1 VRITTGEEKMM
12 HTRRQF
18 ILLIA
23 SLAFT
28 ASIVA
33 CSVPP
38 TLNTSTTVPQIKI
51 LSPANGA
58 TVDGPKVTF
67 DVEVAGWR
75 FVDANQ
81 PAKDGEGHL
90 HFFINIPASAV
101 QAGSAIPLDQ
111 KATFVHAG
119 KAPYAQR
126 KLELSPGEHTVTVV
140 MGNSLH
146 QALANPAPA
155 SVTFTVK

>member
-1 VRITTGEEKMM
+1 MTM

-18 ILLIA
+18 VLMMAGFA
-23 SLAFT
+23 STALA
-28 ASIVA
+28 AA
-33 CSVPP
+33 CSAPASS
-38 TLNTSTTVPQIKI
+38 NASTSAPQIKI

-58 TVDGPKVTF
+58 TVAGPKVAF
-67 DVEVAGWR
+67 DVEVPNWT

-90 HFFINIPASAV
+90 HFFVDVPAGTV

-119 KAPYAQR
+119 KAPYTKR
-126 KLELSPGEHTVTVV
+126 EIELSPGEHTVTVV

>member
-1 VRITTGEEKMM
+1 MN
-12 HTRRQF
+12 TRRQF
-18 ILLIA
+18 ILLA
-23 SLAFT
+23 AGLGGMALA
-28 ASIVA
+28 AA
-33 CSVPP
+33 CRSQSPSQP
-38 TLNTSTTVPQIKI
+38 STPAQIKI

-58 TVDGPKVTF
+58 TLDDPKVAF

-90 HFFINIPASAV
+90 HFFIDVPASAV
-101 QAGSAIPLDQ
+101 PAGAAIPLDQ
-111 KATFVHAG
+111 KTAFVHAG

-126 KLELSPGEHTVTVV
+126 EIELGPGRHTVTVV

>member
-1 VRITTGEEKMM
+1 MMM

-18 ILLIA
+18 ILLMTG
-23 SLAFT
+23 LAFT
-28 ASIVA
+28 ASVVA
-33 CSVPP
+33 FNAPP
-38 TLNTSTTVPQIKI
+38 ASNTTTAPQIKI

-58 TVDGPKVTF
+58 TIDGSKVAI
-67 DVEVAGWR
+67 DVEVAGWK

-90 HFFINIPASAV
+90 HFFVDVPAGAV

-111 KATFVHAG
+111 KASFVHAG
-119 KAPYAQR
+119 KAPYTQR
-126 KLELSPGEHTVTVV
+126 EIELGPGQHTITVV

-146 QALANPAPA
+146 QALAVPVPA